1 MLLCAEHIARAAQFK
16 VAHGYLEARA
26 ELRELSYR
34 IEPARGYLRQ
44 LPAGSEC
51 EIRARSARRA
61 SDAPAYLMKLG
72 ETHAV
77 GVFNYKGVDIR
88 NINARFDYSR
98 AYQYIYLALEQ
109 LAPDFAQFVFAHL
122 AVGYADNCVGQHIF
136 YRRRR
141 VLDALNAVVQII
153 HLTAA
158 PELRVH
164 RLREHLGIVLD
175 NIGLHRRAVVRRFFE
190 Y

>member
-1 MLLCAEHIARAAQFK
+1 MQ
-16 VAHGYLEARA
+16 
-26 ELRELSYR
+26 LR
-34 IEPARGYLRQ
+34 
-44 LPAGSEC
+44 
-51 EIRARSARRA
+51 
-61 SDAPAYLMKLG
+61 

-77 GVFNYKGVDIR
+77 GVLNYKGVDIR

-109 LAPDFAQFVFAHL
+109 LAPDLAQLVLAHF
-122 AVGYADNCVGQHIF
+122 AVGYADNGVGQHIF

-153 HLTAA
+153 YLTAA

-164 RLREHLGIVLD
+164 RLREHFGIVLD

>member
-1 MLLCAEHIARAAQFK
+1 MK
-16 VAHGYLEARA
+16 
-26 ELRELSYR
+26 
-34 IEPARGYLRQ
+34 LRQ
-44 LPAGSEC
+44 AHA
-51 EIRARSARRA
+51 IRIL
-61 SDAPAYLMKLG
+61 Y
-72 ETHAV
+72 
-77 GVFNYKGVDIR
+77 YQGVDIR
-88 NINARFDYSR
+88 NVNARFDYSR

-122 AVGYADNCVGQHIF
+122 AVGYADNGVGQHIF

-153 HLTAA
+153 YLSAA
-158 PELRVH
+158 PEFRVH

-175 NIGLHRRAVVRRFFE
+175 NIGLHWRAVVRRFFE

>member
-1 MLLCAEHIARAAQFK
+1 MTVDNKQIATDVLELVGGAESRVANIAARA
-16 VAHGYLEARA
+16 
-26 ELRELSYR
+26 
-34 IEPARGYLRQ
+34 
-44 LPAGSEC
+44 
-51 EIRARSARRA
+51 
-61 SDAPAYLMKLG
+61 
-72 ETHAV
+72 
-77 GVFNYKGVDIR
+77 
-88 NINARFDYSR
+88 
-98 AYQYIYLALEQ
+98 
-109 LAPDFAQFVFAHL
+109 
-122 AVGYADNCVGQHIF
+122 DNGVGQHIF

-153 HLTAA
+153 YLTAA

>member
-1 MLLCAEHIARAAQFK
+1 
-16 VAHGYLEARA
+16 
-26 ELRELSYR
+26 
-34 IEPARGYLRQ
+34 
-44 LPAGSEC
+44 
-51 EIRARSARRA
+51 
-61 SDAPAYLMKLG
+61 MKLG

-77 GVFNYKGVDIR
+77 GVLNYKGVDIR
-88 NINARFDYSR
+88 NINARLDYR
-98 AYQYIYLALEQ
+98 GANQYIYLALEQ
-109 LAPDFAQFVFAHL
+109 FAPDFAQFVFAHL
-122 AVGYADNCVGQHIF
+122 AVGYADNGVGQHIF

-164 RLREHLGIVLD
+164 RLREHFGIVLD
-175 NIGLHRRAVVRRFFE
+175 NICLHRRAVVRRFFE